1 MLPSFN
7 RSSGRRTAAPLIAA
21 TIALGITAGG
31 LAVSVPPAVR
41 GATHVVNVGDG
52 VFGPASLTVA
62 VGDTV
67 TWTNDDDS
75 PHTATAAGQ
84 FDSGNLDP
92 GQSFSFT
99 FDEPGTYSY
108 VCLYHDDMT
117 ATITVVAASASE
129 APAPASAAPEAAAP
143 SAAAG
148 ATDHAAGG
156 RQPDTALPAPSVQL
170 PAWLA
175 PVLIG
180 LGLVAFAV
188 GVLPA
193 RPPARA
199 AGYDGRDGRGGWRR

>member
-1 MLPSFN
+1 MPNLF
-7 RSSGRRTAAPLIAA
+7 AA
-21 TIALGITAGG
+21 TLALAIAGGG
-31 LAVSVPPAVR
+31 LALSGPAEVR
-41 GATHVVNVGDG
+41 GASHTVSVGDG
-52 VFGPASLTVA
+52 VFAPGSLTVA
-62 VGDTV
+62 AGDTV

-117 ATITVVAASASE
+117 ATITVVAASA
-129 APAPASAAPEAAAP
+129 ASQPPPSVAAAP
-143 SAAAG
+143 STAAQSAAAAAAG
-148 ATDHAAGG
+148 RHAGG
-156 RQPDTALPAPSVQL
+156 GQPDTALPAPAVEL

-175 PVLIG
+175 PTLIG

-188 GVLPA
+188 ALLPP
-193 RPPARA
+193 RRLARA
-199 AGYDGRDGRGGWRR
+199 RDARAGGGWRR